1 MNPEVEAIVMLM
13 WHDPIDEIIEE
24 LVKQFGFSHEH
35 ASELTASIIQ
45 KEYE

>member
-1 MNPEVEAIVMLM
+1 MNPEVEAVVLLM
-13 WHDPIDEIIEE
+13 WHDPIDDIVNE

-35 ASELTASIIQ
+35 AMELAATIIL

>member
-13 WHDPIDEIIEE
+13 WHDPIDEIVEE
-24 LVKQFGFSHEH
+24 LVTQFGFSHEY
-35 ASELTASIIQ
+35 AMELAASIIL

>member
-13 WHDPIDEIIEE
+13 WHDPIDEIVEE
-24 LVKQFGFSHEH
+24 LVTQFGFSHEY
-35 ASELTASIIQ
+35 AIELTAKIIE

>member
-13 WHDPIDEIIEE
+13 WHDPIDEIVEE
-24 LVKQFGFSHEH
+24 LVVQFGYSHEY
-35 ASELTASIIQ
+35 AWELTAKIIE

>member
-1 MNPEVEAIVMLM
+1 MNPEVEAVVLLM
-13 WHDPIDEIIEE
+13 WHEPIDDIVNE

-35 ASELTASIIQ
+35 AWELAARIIE